1 MQKNKR
7 LIPCLGLAALLMATL
22 EDEAK
27 AKQNPAKVQSAME
40 SKATIASNT
49 DPIAAMNS
57 WQGVAAPRMLQ
68 SRTTQIQT
76 GGLSAIESLKQQTSQ
91 FTRSLRTSSVISE
104 GRFEAPGLFDFASF
118 MRRSDDQLGKQST
131 REEEIESLRFATIQ
145 SIEKILRQPSS
156 PNQRIDLLLRL
167 AELHS
172 ERHTYF
178 LIREMNQYE
187 AAHTKWLN
195 NHRSGPEPKI
205 SQVQSMQSLNAA
217 TQILR
222 NVVNQF
228 PNHSRTPDALYQLG
242 FLLTEMKSESAAPY
256 FQRLIDRFPKS
267 NFIPDANLAL
277 GEFYFSR
284 NKFNDAQTYYQK
296 VLNFRTHRAY
306 PYAVYKLGWTFFNI
320 RGSDEETAKN
330 LQKSLTAF
338 KLLEKFIQEGGSGK
352 KLAMLR
358 KDALRDMVLVYAEL
372 GDIDEAQKYFKSM
385 NETGLYASLL
395 ERLAWL
401 HTDGGRHREAIEIYS
416 RLLKEFP
423 ASEKN
428 PQFLVRLAALF
439 EKDNLREQMV
449 ESLQQLSD
457 MASPESQWWKSQPT
471 AKERENSKRLL
482 TSEAN
487 LWSLR
492 FHSEFQ
498 KSKNKATAR
507 QALALYEITLRHQA
521 ESMEMF
527 STLFNKSQLHT
538 TLEEHEKA
546 IDGYARVAWIDKK
559 LGLKR
564 PETKIA
570 LENAIAESDILIQ
583 RRGTPAGIANGTIP
597 ALEARLIKLIDL
609 HASLFPKDSERIAL
623 LHRAAL
629 IHFQSG
635 QLAPASQRWMSLA
648 KESPQSPFVSEGLRL
663 IIKRSYDSSNWQ
675 KASADARTF
684 LSIPGIPAAPVGAQ
698 ISKLMRVALFQQAL
712 QTEKN
717 GMHLDAA
724 RQFVSYQKDFP
735 TDPDAGKA
743 LVNAANN
750 QFKANR
756 PEEALANL
764 RLFSSTYQTSE
775 YLPRALEMMAMTAEA
790 MARLGDAASAFEQLA
805 ARRTNKE
812 TFAQEIAHAAELRL
826 ADNNPGKAIA
836 NAEAA
841 IPHLKRPADVCEM
854 FKLVLDAQMMMRST
868 ATLATA
874 HSAHQRCQNTSPEWG
889 LYFSGQAAQIGL
901 AAGQAGE
908 AAKMAA
914 ATLSRGKLFAGKLQS
929 AWAFEGLRLAGQ
941 VQLSLLE
948 AQSRQL
954 LSRRV
959 SSGSAIQNEFGSI
972 RTDAQR
978 LAQQYVQLSQS
989 GQVEAA
995 VGALYR
1001 VAEIQEGL
1009 ALILMQAPAPQGSSP
1024 AETESFKAKI
1034 EKIALPLQ
1042 EEAAKLY
1049 SQALDKASDA
1059 EIISQYTHLLKDKL
1073 ATIRPD
1079 DFRKSIE
1086 VMPRPSY
1093 FAHELPLNNEVK
1105 GVVEEN

>member
-1 MQKNKR
+1 MQRNKR
-7 LIPCLGLAALLMATL
+7 LIPCLGMAALLVAAL
-22 EDEAK
+22 EDEAQ
-27 AKQNPAKVQSAME
+27 ARQNPGKVQAAME
-40 SKATIASNT
+40 SKATLPSNT
-49 DPIAAMNS
+49 DPAAAMNS
-57 WQGVAAPRMLQ
+57 WQGVAAPRVLQ
-68 SRTTQIQT
+68 SKTTAVQPS
-76 GGLSAIESLKQQTSQ
+76 GLSAIESLKQQTSQ
-91 FTRSLRTSSVISE
+91 FTKSLRSSSGISE
-104 GRFEAPGLFDFASF
+104 GRFEAPGLFDFAKF
-118 MRRSDDQLGKQST
+118 MRQADDQAGKQSS

-145 SIEKILRQPSS
+145 SIEKILRQPTN

-205 SQVQSMQSLNAA
+205 SQVQSMQSLNSA

-228 PNHSRTPDALYQLG
+228 PNHNRTPDALYQLG
-242 FLLTEMKSESAAPY
+242 FLLTEMKSDSASPY

-296 VLNFRTHRAY
+296 VLNFRSHRAY

-320 RGSDEETAKN
+320 RGTDEETTKN

-338 KLLEKFIQEGGSGK
+338 KLLEKFIQESGSSK
-352 KLAMLR
+352 KLSLLR

-385 NETGLYASLL
+385 NETGLYVSLL

-401 HTDGGRHREAIEIYS
+401 HTDGGRNREAIEIYA
-416 RLLKEFP
+416 RLLKEGP
-423 ASEKN
+423 SGSKN
-428 PQFLVRLAALF
+428 PQYLVRLAALF
-439 EKDNLREQMV
+439 EKDNQRDQMV
-449 ESLQQLSD
+449 ESLQQMAD
-457 MASPESQWWKSQPT
+457 MASSESQWWKSQP
-471 AKERENSKRLL
+471 AGADRDNSKKLV

-492 FHSEFQ
+492 LHSEFQ

-507 QALALYEITLRHQA
+507 QALALYDVTLRHQA
-521 ESMEMF
+521 ESLEMF
-527 STLFNKSQLHT
+527 STLFNKAQLNT
-538 TLEEHEKA
+538 SLEEHEKA
-546 IDGYARVAWIDKK
+546 IEGYGHAAWLDKK

-583 RRGTPAGIANGTIP
+583 RRGTPPGVTNGVIP
-597 ALEARLIKLIDL
+597 QLEARLVKLIDL
-609 HASLFPKDSERIAL
+609 HSAMFPKDSERTAL

-629 IHFQSG
+629 IHYQAG
-635 QLAPASQRWMSLA
+635 QIAQASQRWSSLA

-663 IIKRSYDSSNWQ
+663 VIKRSYDAANWQ
-675 KASADARTF
+675 KAATDAKAF
-684 LSIPGIPAAPVGAQ
+684 LAIPGVSAAPVGAQ
-698 ISKLMRVALFQQAL
+698 IGKLMRVALFQQGL
-712 QTEKN
+712 QMEKN
-717 GMHLDAA
+717 GKHVDAA
-724 RQFVSYQKDFP
+724 RQFVTYQKDFP
-735 TDPDAGKA
+735 TDSDAGKA

-750 QFKANR
+750 YFKANR
-756 PEEALANL
+756 PEEALASL
-764 RLFSSTYQTSE
+764 KLFVSTYPSSE
-775 YLPRALEMMAMTAEA
+775 YQSRALEMMAMTAEG
-790 MARLGDAASAFEQLA
+790 MARFGDAASAYEQLA
-805 ARRTNKE
+805 IRRTNKE

-826 ADNNPGKAIA
+826 ADNNPGKAVA

-841 IPHLKRPADVCEM
+841 IPHLKRPAEVCEM
-854 FKLVLDAQMMMRST
+854 FKVVLDSQNMMRST
-868 ATLATA
+868 VMLSTA
-874 HSAHQRCQNTSPEWG
+874 LNANQRCQNTSPEWG
-889 LYFSGQAAQIGL
+889 IYFSGQAAQL
-901 AAGQAGE
+901 SLSAGQATE

-914 ATLSRGKLFAGKLQS
+914 ATLARGKIFAGKLQS
-929 AWAFEGLRLAGQ
+929 PWAFEGLRMAGQ

-948 AQSRQL
+948 GQSRQL
-954 LSRRV
+954 LTRRV
-959 SSGSAIQNEFGSI
+959 SNGDAIQSEFASI
-972 RTDAQR
+972 RNDAQR

-1009 ALILMQAPAPQGSSP
+1009 ALILMQAPTPQGSSP
-1024 AETESFKAKI
+1024 SESETFKARI

-1049 SQALDKASDA
+1049 TQALEKASDA
-1059 EIISQYTHLLKDKL
+1059 EVVSQYTHMLKDKL
-1073 ATIRPD
+1073 ASIRPGE
-1079 DFRKSIE
+1079 FRKSIE
-1086 VMPRPSY
+1086 TMPRPSY

-1105 GVVEEN
+1105 GVVQEN